1 MRASVVVVPGF
12 SYPAAC
18 EIFRDQGSNLS
29 LLLWQA
35 DSLPWSQQGSPDL
48 GFPHYSTSESLAAGV
63 G

>member
-48 GFPHYSTSESLAAGV
+48 GFPHHSTSESLAAGV